1 MSTIN
6 KIRQPIENELK
17 VFKDIF
23 ASSLKSDN
31 PSISSVNEYVL
42 ERAGKQLRPI
52 ITILSAKLCAEVNH
66 TTYYGALSLELLHN
80 ASLIHDDVV
89 DDTDIRRGR
98 ESVNARWSNKIA
110 ILSGDYMLSNA
121 LLNATKTENLD
132 ILYAV
137 SKIGM
142 DLTDGELMQ
151 LSNSQKTQIS
161 ESDYLKII
169 RKKTALL
176 FATCAQIGGYSV
188 AANKT
193 QIDQLWAF
201 GEYLGICFQI
211 KDDIFDYYPDIQIGK
226 PTGNDLQ
233 DGKITLP
240 LIYALEHSDVDTRAK
255 CLAIID
261 NNEFSKENID
271 YIMQFAHINGGVEYA
286 ENLMMEYKDKAIVQL
301 NDFPEGN
308 VKNAL
313 ILCAEFSAAREK

>member
-1 MSTIN
+1 MSTIH
-6 KIRQPIENELK
+6 KIRRPIENELI
-17 VFKDIF
+17 VFKEIF

-31 PSISSVNEYVL
+31 PAISGVNEYVL

-52 ITILSAKLCAEVNH
+52 ITILSAKLCAEV
-66 TTYYGALSLELLHN
+66 TESTYYGALSLELLHN

-89 DDTDIRRGR
+89 DNTDIRRGR

-142 DLTDGELMQ
+142 DLTDGELLQ
-151 LSNSQKTQIS
+151 LTYSQKTQIT

-169 RKKTALL
+169 QKKTALL

-188 AANKT
+188 GANKN
-193 QIDQLWAF
+193 QLEKLWSF

-211 KDDIFDYYPDIQIGK
+211 KDDIFDYHSDIEIGK
-226 PTGNDLQ
+226 PTGNDLE

-240 LIYALEHSDVDTRAK
+240 LIYALEHSEVEMRDK
-255 CLAIID
+255 CLAIIET
-261 NNEFSKENID
+261 NNFTKENIS
-271 YIMQFAHINGGVEYA
+271 YITQFAHDNGGVKYA
-286 ENLMMEYKDKAIVQL
+286 ESLMMDYKNKAIEKL
-301 NDFPEGN
+301 SDFPASD
-308 VKNAL
+308 VKDAL
-313 ILCAEFSAAREK
+313 ILCAEFSAARKK